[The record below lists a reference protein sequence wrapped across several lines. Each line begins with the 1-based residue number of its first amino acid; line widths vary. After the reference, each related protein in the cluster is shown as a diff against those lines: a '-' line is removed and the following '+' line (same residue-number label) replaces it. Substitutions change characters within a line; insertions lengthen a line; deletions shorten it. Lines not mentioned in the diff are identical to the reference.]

1 MGIVWVDRAGS
12 MADDKQTA
20 VDGPEIQRL
29 FCQGQYAQ
37 TGVAGAGCGF
47 CDIFTLA
54 GGAGGIPPL
63 YNGIFTDSEKK
74 CVVLPLKINNMTF
87 SVQVK
92 VMPLKELLDPQGKAV
107 MGGLQN
113 LGIKSVSDVRI
124 GKSISLQI
132 EAATADEAKSIAEE
146 AGRKLLA
153 NPVMEYFEIAV
164 N

>member
-1 MGIVWVDRAGS
+1 
-12 MADDKQTA
+12 
-20 VDGPEIQRL
+20 
-29 FCQGQYAQ
+29 
-37 TGVAGAGCGF
+37 
-47 CDIFTLA
+47 
-54 GGAGGIPPL
+54 
-63 YNGIFTDSEKK
+63 
-74 CVVLPLKINNMTF
+74 MTY

-113 LGIKSVSDVRI
+113 LGIRSVSDVRI

-132 EAATADEAKSIAEE
+132 EAASVDEAKKIAED

-153 NPVMEYFEIAV
+153 NPVMEYFETEV